1 MKFTPL
7 IITAFLSYATIL
19 PVMSCTH
26 ANGVA
31 GKPQAAA
38 VTDTPTPSAI
48 TQITPGALDKRI
60 SEGPLQLLD
69 VRTPAEY
76 ADGHINDAL
85 NINVQADDFLPLAAK
100 ALSKDKPVYVYCRSG
115 KRSMDA
121 ATRLAKNGYQVVNLT
136 GGILAW
142 QAASLPTVTD

>member
-1 MKFTPL
+1 MKLTRLITTALLSCAAMLPL
-7 IITAFLSYATIL
+7 
-19 PVMSCTH
+19 MSCTP
-26 ANGVA
+26 ATDSA
-31 GKPQAAA
+31 GTPQTATTAPA
-38 VTDTPTPSAI
+38 PSAQPAI
-48 TQITPGALDKRI
+48 TQITPEALDKRI

-85 NINVQADDFLPLAAK
+85 NINVQSDDFLTLATK
-100 ALSKDKPVYVYCRSG
+100 ALTKEKPVYVYCRSG

-142 QAASLPTVTD
+142 QAASLPTLC